1 VWGDITGRGEGEGR
15 RLRDSIW
22 LMDFMYLTEKEVK
35 NLLQLLLVGK
45 GLRGRN
51 DGDNVNDV

>member
-1 VWGDITGRGEGEGR
+1 
-15 RLRDSIW
+15 
-22 LMDFMYLTEKEVK
+22 MDFMYLTEKEVK